1 MKYITGKRRQCECM
15 WRGPSWHSKFT
26 ICPTPISLSLSNTY
40 KTSLL
45 HKHVFSHTLSQIQC
59 FIHTFSHSYVP
70 ITHTPTKPPTPP
82 FSSHADQKPLSVHPT
97 LQNWTLKQ
105 LIVFKKKKKS
115 FQVEQGPSQKP
126 MFEEI
131 PQRLGKNILS
141 WSQTYYHTCTPYT
154 GKNETGFQTLGRLS

>member
-1 MKYITGKRRQCECM
+1 MVSTLFQKLTQNNKMKYITGKRRQCECM

-26 ICPTPISLSLSNTY
+26 ICPTPTSLSLSNTY

-45 HKHVFSHTLSQIQC
+45 HKHVFSHILSQIQC

-82 FSSHADQKPLSVHPT
+82 FSSHVDQKLLSVHPT

-105 LIVFKKKKKS
+105 LIVFKKKNHSKS
-115 FQVEQGPSQKP
+115 NKAHHKSQCLRKLP
-126 MFEEI
+126 KGLARTF
-131 PQRLGKNILS
+131 
-141 WSQTYYHTCTPYT
+141 
-154 GKNETGFQTLGRLS
+154 